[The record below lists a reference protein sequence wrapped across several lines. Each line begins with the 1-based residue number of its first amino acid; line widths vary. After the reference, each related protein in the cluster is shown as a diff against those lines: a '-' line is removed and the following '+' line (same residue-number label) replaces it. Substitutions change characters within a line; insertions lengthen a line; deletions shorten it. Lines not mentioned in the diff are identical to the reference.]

1 MRHPPRFTKSDVMR
15 VAKGLLAAGVGF
27 ARVEVE
33 LDSGKITFMTTSISG
48 SEETTELDTWIAKD
62 ARQT

>member
-1 MRHPPRFTKSDVMR
+1 MR

-48 SEETTELDTWIAKD
+48 SEETTELDTWIAKY